1 MTFHEEGHSLKFI
14 PLGSIYISH
23 TEKSY
28 YLVNKYFIVDLKSCF
43 NGNKLE
49 TRMKKIFCT
58 TFFHVLSR
66 CLLSVFDWTNR
77 QIYNNRP
84 FS

>member
-1 MTFHEEGHSLKFI
+1 MSLHEKGQSLKFTT
-14 PLGSIYISH
+14 LGSIQISH
-23 TEKSY
+23 TKKIY
-28 YLVNKYFIVDLKSCF
+28 DLVNKYIIVALKSCF
-43 NGNKLE
+43 NGRKLE
-49 TRMKKIFCT
+49 TRMKKILCIP
-58 TFFHVLSR
+58 FFHVPSR